1 MRATAAAS
9 TAYMYSWVPVSSK
22 WPRRHSMTHAGSSAS
37 YAAVRMALHRQADRE
52 PLPRR
57 PTQGLRESEP
67 GPLARPR
74 SRPSPRRRSTWA
86 NFSPR
91 STWAN
96 FSPRRSRARP
106 RRAPASRGGPARAG
120 ARPPALFLRRRRQAH
135 LVSLEI
141 ARGAPSSAEIA
152 TGAGIGAGGRTTR
165 GVFPAVRGTAAYGTS
180 ACLSMT
186 AA

>member
-96 FSPRRSRARP
+96 FSPRRRRGAPVEDRPLDVTRSRARP
-106 RRAPASRGGPARAG
+106 RRAPASRARARR
-120 ARPPALFLRRRRQAH
+120 RPPARPIPPPAPPGPSRLSRDRERSSQQRGDRDRSWNRRWR
-135 LVSLEI
+135 
-141 ARGAPSSAEIA
+141 
-152 TGAGIGAGGRTTR
+152 
-165 GVFPAVRGTAAYGTS
+165 
-180 ACLSMT
+180 
-186 AA
+186 